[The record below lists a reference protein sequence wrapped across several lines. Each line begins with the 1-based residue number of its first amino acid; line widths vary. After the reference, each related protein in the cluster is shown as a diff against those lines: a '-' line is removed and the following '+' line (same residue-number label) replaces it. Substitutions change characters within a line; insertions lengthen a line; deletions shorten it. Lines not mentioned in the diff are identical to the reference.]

1 MNRIKAF
8 LLGVK
13 EYRSSWT
20 THFDPELIQAYDVG
34 RELAHRF
41 TRRKYEQ

>member
-1 MNRIKAF
+1 MDRIKAF

-20 THFDPELIQAYDVG
+20 THFNPELIHAYDVG